1 MKLEQ
6 SFEVAAPIE
15 RVWETLIDVE
25 HVAPCL
31 PGAAV
36 TGRNDDG
43 SYNGTFTIK
52 IGPTTASY
60 TGKLE
65 MEQVDAGS
73 HTATMQAQG
82 SDRRGQGGAKA
93 TIISRLSPAGEGS
106 TRVDVDTDYHI
117 TGKLARFGR
126 GGMIEDIS
134 QRLLR
139 EFAARLQASLLA
151 QRKGG
156 GSRSAAAAEPGQN
169 GEPAPLGE
177 GVQDAPPPLTA
188 AGEGAPAGAPVAP
201 PPTEAAGPTETPPS
215 ASNTSPTQVTP
226 PSGQAE
232 PLTGEPIEGLSL
244 VGSVMLDRL
253 KRNPAPLLGL
263 LGALLVLVLLHR
275 RR

>member
-73 HTATMQAQG
+73 HT
-82 SDRRGQGGAKA
+82 
-93 TIISRLSPAGEGS
+93 RLSVRA
-106 TRVDVDTDYHI
+106 TH
-117 TGKLARFGR
+117 
-126 GGMIEDIS
+126 
-134 QRLLR
+134 
-139 EFAARLQASLLA
+139 
-151 QRKGG
+151 
-156 GSRSAAAAEPGQN
+156 SRSRRRHSRRPW
-169 GEPAPLGE
+169 
-177 GVQDAPPPLTA
+177 
-188 AGEGAPAGAPVAP
+188 
-201 PPTEAAGPTETPPS
+201 PS
-215 ASNTSPTQVTP
+215 ASGPYS
-226 PSGQAE
+226 A
-232 PLTGEPIEGLSL
+232 
-244 VGSVMLDRL
+244 RL
-253 KRNPAPLLGL
+253 NRW
-263 LGALLVLVLLHR
+263 R
-275 RR
+275 WR